1 MRTSSLSRA
10 AIVGALVATLT
21 VVPIQTAMAEPSP
34 ATLPYCAVEIFP
46 VGESNHPPAE
56 EVCFATEDEVAEF
69 IAGTSQPDPGA
80 RAVAASVAV
89 GTVYKDAGG
98 AGASLT
104 FFGANACAGES
115 FGFPAVQSSW
125 AGTISSVR
133 AASGCWATAYPQANY
148 AGSRVN
154 CPPYCATMG
163 SLNDAVGS
171 LIFRPAGSAGRSTP
185 LALELR

>member
-125 AGTISSVR
+125 AGSISSVR
-133 AASGCWATAYPQANY
+133 AASGCWGTAFADVNY
-148 AGSRVN
+148 GGSRLS
-154 CPPYCATMG
+154 CSPYCSTLG
-163 SLNDAVGS
+163 GLNDSVRS
-171 LIFRPAGSAGRSTP
+171 LVFRPAGSNG
-185 LALELR
+185 